1 MDKAL
6 MERLIASYQGE
17 LAQLQKVKQKNAEE
31 YSLLTDEELVHKLK
45 KDTNDIFE
53 DATKN
58 DVTVGSYPV
67 REC

>member
-6 MERLIASYQGE
+6 MEKLLADYKNDM
-17 LAQLQKVKQKNAEE
+17 AQLQKVKQKNAEE
-31 YSLLTDEELVHKLK
+31 YSLLTDEELVQKLK

>member
-6 MERLIASYQGE
+6 MEKLLAEYQGE
-17 LAQLQKVKQKNAEE
+17 LVELQKVKQKNAEE

-58 DVTVGSYPV
+58 DVSVGSYPV